1 MQGPPLESE
10 SIGCTPSTRTYP
22 DGTVRSARGSSASS
36 HRRLRQELSYP
47 ATAQWAFLTSTNT
60 QQTNQ
65 QRPSRPS
72 TARVS
77 APSEGIKLP
86 KRPATSRTS
95 KTQIRHHEHE
105 EHFTTR
111 SDTIAIQEAIRRER
125 NQEQN
130 ENYGV
135 IVPSSC
141 RLHSRDE
148 CYRTSALARA
158 FQARANGDYDRAI
171 KFYTSLSTAKPSE
184 IEAKFQL
191 AVCLERTGQIRPA
204 LAAYKQVK
212 RLSGGQHA
220 FAFYNMGNLCM
231 RVDKV
236 AQAVDYFSRAISV
249 SKDKKGSNR
258 GSTPSAFY
266 RQRAAAY
273 RKNGD
278 FEKAAQDYDLVQK
291 NSGGSTT
298 LADESVMYTAEHL
311 YNTVKRATSPK
322 KRIPQQSVHNDEI
335 ARGLEIEPDTN
346 QDTNECQSEPDETE
360 DALTAWTLQ
369 RSLEIA
375 RLPPSERSDSDLQYL
390 VDFMQKRFLVCAAL
404 NPEVCKLLCR
414 DLVLSPDGALPAR
427 TPIFMEQNGVEAPHD
442 KSLYFIFQGRVSV
455 SKTAGRM
462 FQLSAEYL
470 ESSEERFKV
479 QEELDEAEMGASD
492 VTAYSAIT
500 TTTCVIWALSWHQWS
515 RIDRAQH
522 EVERDR
528 AARFLSMAPA
538 FNNIPVVDI
547 RNLANRSTFVKVIGS
562 KVVCCEGQSVNGLIL
577 VREGELCKFSPCGLR
592 TPPDMSI
599 SFALSGRLSESQS
612 ARLFYTQLETAG
624 DPLSFLR
631 INEAHHGFLPQNYVK
646 SKQRELLRAATTRPK
661 STNTRRTSVAINC
674 MGTGR
679 GTTPTQPVA
688 LALRRGECFCASSSW
703 VPPRQSRQEKQQ
715 IHGISCAKAALI
727 SVSTVE
733 LLFLSAADIMQGF
746 SADSRSQLH
755 RNLQD
760 IALMNKHKYKTDLS
774 RLRGPPGGRRN
785 SNLLEQLVRDTH
797 WSKFKQE
804 LVESVLRGRT

>member
-1 MQGPPLESE
+1 MNATECL
-10 SIGCTPSTRTYP
+10 
-22 DGTVRSARGSSASS
+22 RS
-36 HRRLRQELSYP
+36 
-47 ATAQWAFLTSTNT
+47 
-60 QQTNQ
+60 
-65 QRPSRPS
+65 
-72 TARVS
+72 
-77 APSEGIKLP
+77 
-86 KRPATSRTS
+86 
-95 KTQIRHHEHE
+95 
-105 EHFTTR
+105 
-111 SDTIAIQEAIRRER
+111 
-125 NQEQN
+125 
-130 ENYGV
+130 
-135 IVPSSC
+135 
-141 RLHSRDE
+141 
-148 CYRTSALARA
+148 RA

-171 KFYTSLSTAKPSE
+171 KFYTSLSTAKQSE

-204 LAAYKQVK
+204 LAAYKQVQ
-212 RLSGGQHA
+212 RLPGGQHA

-258 GSTPSAFY
+258 GSPPSAFY

-273 RKNGD
+273 RKNVD

-346 QDTNECQSEPDETE
+346 QDTNKCQSEPDETE

-414 DLVLSPDGALPAR
+414 DLVLSPDGALPAQ

-455 SKTAGRM
+455 SKTA
-462 FQLSAEYL
+462 
-470 ESSEERFKV
+470 
-479 QEELDEAEMGASD
+479 AEMGASD
-492 VTAYSAIT
+492 VTWEPPWNTYQTPVNSDWKQTQLELCELEHGDIFGHQGRITNAPRAYSAIT
-500 TTTCVIWALSWHQWS
+500 TTTCVIGALSWHQWS

-599 SFALSGRLSESQS
+599 SFALSG
-612 ARLFYTQLETAG
+612 
-624 DPLSFLR
+624 P
-631 INEAHHGFLPQNYVK
+631 
-646 SKQRELLRAATTRPK
+646 ATTRPK

>member
-1 MQGPPLESE
+1 MKLKWQTQLEL
-10 SIGCTPSTRTYP
+10 C
-22 DGTVRSARGSSASS
+22 
-36 HRRLRQELSYP
+36 EL
-47 ATAQWAFLTSTNT
+47 
-60 QQTNQ
+60 
-65 QRPSRPS
+65 
-72 TARVS
+72 
-77 APSEGIKLP
+77 
-86 KRPATSRTS
+86 
-95 KTQIRHHEHE
+95 EH
-105 EHFTTR
+105 
-111 SDTIAIQEAIRRER
+111 
-125 NQEQN
+125 
-130 ENYGV
+130 
-135 IVPSSC
+135 
-141 RLHSRDE
+141 
-148 CYRTSALARA
+148 
-158 FQARANGDYDRAI
+158 GD
-171 KFYTSLSTAKPSE
+171 
-184 IEAKFQL
+184 
-191 AVCLERTGQIRPA
+191 
-204 LAAYKQVK
+204 
-212 RLSGGQHA
+212 
-220 FAFYNMGNLCM
+220 
-231 RVDKV
+231 
-236 AQAVDYFSRAISV
+236 
-249 SKDKKGSNR
+249 
-258 GSTPSAFY
+258 
-266 RQRAAAY
+266 
-273 RKNGD
+273 
-278 FEKAAQDYDLVQK
+278 
-291 NSGGSTT
+291 
-298 LADESVMYTAEHL
+298 
-311 YNTVKRATSPK
+311 
-322 KRIPQQSVHNDEI
+322 
-335 ARGLEIEPDTN
+335 
-346 QDTNECQSEPDETE
+346 
-360 DALTAWTLQ
+360 
-369 RSLEIA
+369 
-375 RLPPSERSDSDLQYL
+375 
-390 VDFMQKRFLVCAAL
+390 
-404 NPEVCKLLCR
+404 
-414 DLVLSPDGALPAR
+414 
-427 TPIFMEQNGVEAPHD
+427 IFGH
-442 KSLYFIFQGRVSV
+442 QGRI
-455 SKTAGRM
+455 TNAPR
-462 FQLSAEYL
+462 
-470 ESSEERFKV
+470 
-479 QEELDEAEMGASD
+479 
-492 VTAYSAIT
+492 AYSAIT
-500 TTTCVIWALSWHQWS
+500 TTTCVIGALSWHQWS

-774 RLRGPPGGRRN
+774 LVSRLRGPPGGRRN

>member
-1 MQGPPLESE
+1 MNATE
-10 SIGCTPSTRTYP
+10 
-22 DGTVRSARGSSASS
+22 
-36 HRRLRQELSYP
+36 RLRS
-47 ATAQWAFLTSTNT
+47 
-60 QQTNQ
+60 
-65 QRPSRPS
+65 
-72 TARVS
+72 
-77 APSEGIKLP
+77 
-86 KRPATSRTS
+86 
-95 KTQIRHHEHE
+95 
-105 EHFTTR
+105 
-111 SDTIAIQEAIRRER
+111 
-125 NQEQN
+125 
-130 ENYGV
+130 
-135 IVPSSC
+135 
-141 RLHSRDE
+141 
-148 CYRTSALARA
+148 RA

-204 LAAYKQVK
+204 LAAYKQAQ

-220 FAFYNMGNLCM
+220 FAYYNMGNLCM

-258 GSTPSAFY
+258 GSPPSAFY

-273 RKNGD
+273 RKNVD

-346 QDTNECQSEPDETE
+346 QDTNKCQSEPDETE

-414 DLVLSPDGALPAR
+414 DLVLSPDGALPAQ
-427 TPIFMEQNGVEAPHD
+427 TPIFMEQN
-442 KSLYFIFQGRVSV
+442 GRVSV

-479 QEELDEAEMGASD
+479 QGELDEAEMGASD
-492 VTAYSAIT
+492 VTWEPPWNTYQTPVNSDWKQTQLELCELEHGDIFGHQGRITNAPRAYSAIT
-500 TTTCVIWALSWHQWS
+500 TTTCVIGALSWHQWS

-577 VREGELCKFSPCGLR
+577 VREGELCKFSPCA
-592 TPPDMSI
+592 PPDMSI
-599 SFALSGRLSESQS
+599 SFALSGRLSKSQS

-631 INEAHHGFLPQNYVK
+631 INEAHHGLFPQNYVK

-733 LLFLSAADIMQGF
+733 LLLLSAADIMQGF

-774 RLRGPPGGRRN
+774 RLRAPPGGRRN